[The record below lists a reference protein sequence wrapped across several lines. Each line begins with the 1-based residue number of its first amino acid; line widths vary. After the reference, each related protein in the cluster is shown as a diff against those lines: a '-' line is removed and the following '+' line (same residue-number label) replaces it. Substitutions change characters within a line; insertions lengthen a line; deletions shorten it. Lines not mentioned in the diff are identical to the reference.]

1 MNKKIKLALKST
13 FPFFLWN
20 KFQQKKEFATWQKGQ
35 FPIPRMQKQ
44 KIIKELGERF
54 QMNCMVETGT
64 YLGEMIFAQLDNFQK
79 IYSIE
84 IDQELFK
91 RAQRIFSSKTQVEVM
106 LGNSGEVLPMILD
119 KLEGPALF
127 WLDGHFS
134 GGVTS
139 SADIPSPILQELKHI
154 FSCNIKGS
162 VILIDDANIFNGT
175 NNCPSI
181 DEIRKV
187 VEDYDSSLGFE
198 VDDNIIRIFPLV

>member
-1 MNKKIKLALKST
+1 MNKKLKLALKST

-20 KFQQKKEFATWQKGQ
+20 KFQQKKEFAAWQKGQ

-44 KIIKELGERF
+44 KIIKDFAGRF
-54 QMNCMVETGT
+54 KMDFLVETGT

-79 IYSIE
+79 IYSVE

-91 RAQRIFSSKTQVEVM
+91 RAQRIFSSKTQVEVFW
-106 LGNSGEVLPMILD
+106 GNSGEVLPMILD
-119 KLEGPALF
+119 KLEGPILF
-127 WLDGHFS
+127 WLDSHYS
-134 GGVTS
+134 GGVTFS
-139 SADIPSPILQELKHI
+139 GNEPSPIMQELKHI
-154 FSCNIKGS
+154 FSCNIRGN

-181 DEIRKV
+181 DEIRRV

-198 VDDNIIRIFPLV
+198 MEDNIIRIFS